1 MGNKKQTLESL
12 LTALSE
18 KGLRYDLTI
27 GHPVKVAEEFS
38 EEEDA
43 TVPIYTVVVKLEIM
57 TLDKEGKLQTFRK
70 IAASGVDKSPMKAA
84 ELALEQVSALMPNV
98 GFDKL

>member
-1 MGNKKQTLESL
+1 MAKKQNLESL

-27 GHPVKVAEEFS
+27 GHPVKVAEEFD
-38 EEEDA
+38 EAQDA
-43 TVPIYTVVVKLEIM
+43 NIPIYTVVVKLEIM

-70 IAASGVDKSPMKAA
+70 IAASGVDKSPMQAA
-84 ELALEQVSALMPNV
+84 DLALDQVSTLMPNV
-98 GFDKL
+98 GFNNL